1 MSFLIQN
8 LHQTFESRLG
18 KLSQA
23 TEPESLL
30 LFIDPFNSEFVEGY
44 HYSLHSGATLSLF
57 NLGKIEDCFEEAL
70 QQLRDWAEYN
80 ESEGALVDL
89 GCDRSNCLAYYCS
102 GGDFGGEETIDRLCA
117 VASNGSSVWQ
127 IGYVMIEPNDVSDN
141 ERALIIDALDD
152 LFAEKL
158 TE

>member
-1 MSFLIQN
+1 MQD
-8 LHQTFESRLG
+8 LHQTFEARLG

-30 LFIDPFNSEFVEGY
+30 VFMDPLNSEFVEGH
-44 HYSLHSGATLSLF
+44 HYSLCSGATLSLV
-57 NLGKIEDCFEEAL
+57 NLGNTEDCFEEAL

-80 ESEGALVDL
+80 EHEGALVDL
-89 GCDRSNCLAYYCS
+89 DCDRSNCLAYYCG
-102 GGDFGGEETIDRLCA
+102 GGDFGGAETIDRLCA
-117 VASNGSSVWQ
+117 VASNGNSVWQ
-127 IGYVMIEPNDVSDN
+127 IGYVMVEPNDVSDH

-152 LFAEKL
+152 VFPEKP